1 MVGGDGLDRAVIKPL
16 PERVLVVLCPK
27 RRRADVPRRLA
38 EIRFIITG
46 FVQRQIV
53 RAGFHIDLL
62 SSGSRGHNLGQR
74 LLRAQMDDH
83 DRRICHL
90 ADAQQMRHCLCL
102 RRVRAALGMRARC
115 KLPLRLMLLNERVD
129 HACVFA
135 VHACNAAVFFDLL
148 QCVEQVLVADH
159 HRGIRHVHLER
170 RNPLLEH
177 LGHFGLNFVVPVI
190 DRHVEAVVAARPAV
204 GLLVPKIE
212 AVLEAL
218 SLVRAG
224 EIDDHRRAA
233 ANGAAR
239 AGVKV
244 VRRRRIAHVEVK
256 MRVCID
262 KTREQ
267 KLSRHVDHGRFRA
280 QDMLRDPL
288 DLLAVYQHVQ
298 LRRAAAGHHDTAL
311 E

>member
-1 MVGGDGLDRAVIKPL
+1 MVGGDGLDRAVIEPL
-16 PERVLVVLCPK
+16 PERLLILLRPK
-27 RRRADVPRRLA
+27 RRRADIPRRLA
-38 EIRFIITG
+38 EVLFIVAG
-46 FVQRQIV
+46 FVQRQIM

-62 SSGSRGHNLGQR
+62 ASGSRGHDLGQR
-74 LLRAQMDDH
+74 LLRAQVNDH
-83 DRRICHL
+83 DRRIGDL
-90 ADAQQMRHCLCL
+90 ADTQQMRHRLSL
-102 RRVRAALGMRARC
+102 RRVRAALGMRARH
-115 KLPLRLMLLNERVD
+115 KLPIRLMLLNERVD

-135 VHACNAAVFFDLL
+135 VHTRDAAVFFDLL

-177 LGHFGLNFVVPVI
+177 SGYLSFNFVVPVV

-204 GLLVPKIE
+204 GLLVPEVE
-212 AVLEAL
+212 AVLQAL
-218 SLVRAG
+218 ALVRAG

-244 VRRRRIAHVEVK
+244 VRRRRIAHVKVK
-256 MRVCID
+256 MRVRVD
-262 KTREQ
+262 KAREQ
-267 KLSRHVDHGRFRA
+267 ELSRHIDHVRFRA
-280 QDMLRDPL
+280 RDMFRDPL